1 MSTAVSVHLP
11 DKLTFQLGGM
21 ASATGRSVSLVV
33 QNAIEDYLEAR
44 ADRKIARDRLDDP
57 ASAAR
62 ALFEAPEAGRGANYN
77 TVEEKR
83 NGSALAP
90 EDPIVRARGM
100 LKGKKGGTA
109 LFLRDKQAQIEQE
122 DRL

>member
-33 QNAIEDYLEAR
+33 QN
-44 ADRKIARDRLDDP
+44 
-57 ASAAR
+57 
-62 ALFEAPEAGRGANYN
+62 
-77 TVEEKR
+77 
-83 NGSALAP
+83 GSTLAP

-109 LFLRDKQAQIEQE
+109 LFLRDKQAEIERE